1 MYFTD
6 RGWENDVLNDVM
18 DMFNIKFKSP
28 CPCTAPKEI
37 NKAPKEL
44 EGEYTLTI
52 KDNVITLLDNKGNK
66 YVAKCHPEDN
76 FSISEGIKEVFKKK
90 EQDNTIKIGDTV
102 KVINNSE
109 SFTRLDSFFNKYRL
123 EKYASKYRYGT
134 YPCNETIGKVVG
146 IVYDDK
152 IVAVVIETVDGNY
165 VINEKGLKKVEL
177 NGRS

>member
-6 RGWENDVLNDVM
+6 RSWENDVLNDVM

-28 CPCTAPKEI
+28 NDVPKEI

-66 YVAKCHPEDN
+66 YAAKCHPEDN
-76 FSISEGIKEVFKKK
+76 FSISEGIKEAFKKK

-102 KVINNSE
+102 KVTDNSE
-109 SFTRLDSFFNKYRL
+109 SLTRLDSFFNKYRL

-152 IVAVVIETVDGNY
+152 IVVVVIETVDGNY

>member
-1 MYFTD
+1 MYFTN

-28 CPCTAPKEI
+28 YDVPKEI

-44 EGEYTLTI
+44 EGEYILTI
-52 KDNVITLLDNKGNK
+52 KDNTITLLDSKGNK
-66 YVAKCHPEDN
+66 YVARCHPEDN
-76 FSISEGIKEVFKKK
+76 FSISEGIKEAFKKK
-90 EQDNTIKIGDTV
+90 EQDNVIKIGDIV
-102 KVINNSE
+102 KVTNSSE
-109 SFTRLDSFFNKYRL
+109 SLTRLDNFFNKYKL
-123 EKYASKYRYGT
+123 ERYASKYRYGT
-134 YPCNETIGKVVG
+134 YPYNETVGKVVG

-152 IVAVVIETVDGNY
+152 VAIVVIETVDGNY

>member
-1 MYFTD
+1 MYFTN
-6 RGWENDVLNDVM
+6 RCWENDVLNDVM

-28 CPCTAPKEI
+28 YDAPKRI

-52 KDNVITLLDNKGNK
+52 KDNVITLVDSKDNK
-66 YVAKCHPEDN
+66 YIAKCHPEDK

-90 EQDNTIKIGDTV
+90 EQDNVIKIGDTV
-102 KVINNSE
+102 KVTDNSE
-109 SFTRLDSFFNKYRL
+109 SLTRLDSFFNKYKL

-152 IVAVVIETVDGNY
+152 IVVVVIETVDGNY

>member
-28 CPCTAPKEI
+28 NDVLKEI

-44 EGEYTLTI
+44 EGKYTLTI
-52 KDNVITLLDNKGNK
+52 KDNVITLLDSKGNK

-76 FSISEGIKEVFKKK
+76 FSISEGIKEAFKKK

-109 SFTRLDSFFNKYRL
+109 SFTKLDRFFDRHNL
-123 EKYASKYRYGT
+123 ERYASKYRYGT
-134 YPCNETIGKVVG
+134 YPCNGAIGKVVG
-146 IVYDDK
+146 IVKIDK
-152 IVAVVIETVDGNY
+152 MAIVVIETVNGNY